1 MVRRRHCG
9 LLLGALALCA
19 TTRAA
24 AQQLTQSEGDSAAY
38 EEARKRFDE
47 GKRLIREG
55 RRDNSPTKLEMAY
68 VAFKEAHSL
77 YPHAKAAMLN
87 LVETEVVTGR
97 VVDAMRHLRV
107 FVREH
112 GTPEGSEYAKAFRQH
127 WDKAYQATG
136 HVEISAPLGM
146 HLFIDKDEAGSAPLA
161 TAVDVAAGHHMVEG
175 RGPQTLRTEVDAP
188 AGAVSRVS
196 FDAGPSPE
204 PAVPP
209 APVATAPI
217 AAPAAPRPP
226 PLPAPLPDPPVRD
239 ETTPKTFWTPTRTWG
254 VVLGGAGVVAIGAG
268 TVFAMQNKDD
278 ADRAN
283 ALSAQLGPTGCASAS
298 APASTCADLQSARS
312 DQSRDFALAAT
323 FVGVGVAAVGTAAVL
338 FLWPAGQHSAVA
350 ISPMFSPHGGGLQV
364 RGDL

>member
-1 MVRRRHCG
+1 MVRLHCYG
-9 LLLGALALCA
+9 LLLGALTLCV
-19 TTRAA
+19 TTRAT

-55 RRDNSPTKLEMAY
+55 RRDNSPAKLEMAY

-77 YPHAKAAMLN
+77 YPHARAAMLN
-87 LVETEVVTGR
+87 LVESEVATGR

-136 HVEISAPLGM
+136 HVEINAPLGM
-146 HLFIDKDEAGSAPLA
+146 HIFVDKDEAGSAPLA

-175 RGPQTLRTEVDAP
+175 RGSQTLRTEVDAP
-188 AGAVSRVS
+188 AGAVSRLS
-196 FDAGPSPE
+196 FDAGPAPE
-204 PAVPP
+204 PAAPP
-209 APVATAPI
+209 AAVGAAPI
-217 AAPAAPRPP
+217 APPVAPLPP
-226 PLPAPLPDPPVRD
+226 PLPAPVPDPTVRD
-239 ETTPKTFWTPTRTWG
+239 EASPKTFWTPTRTWG
-254 VVLGGAGVVAIGAG
+254 AVLGGAGLVAIGAG
-268 TVFAMQNKDD
+268 TVFAVQNKDD
-278 ADRAN
+278 SDRAN
-283 ALSAQLGPTGCASAS
+283 SLSAQLGPTGCASAS
-298 APASTCADLQSARS
+298 ASTCADLQSARS

-350 ISPMFSPHGGGLQV
+350 MSPMLWPHAGGLQV
-364 RGDL
+364 QGDL